1 MENEIVLNEK
11 NPISVDE
18 SSFDETELVT
28 GKKKE
33 KVTNEAKKKN
43 GKTTIK
49 TLTFKNVAIIYKDEI
64 GKICRERIDIEI
76 PMVEKDWY
84 QPAVRKMLSCWFDE
98 QNILPT
104 HIMQVQLP
112 SSGGI
117 EGEMVADFLEKPIGD
132 FDKKDCVRAAIYHR
146 CRTVVSAL
154 SADAEEMQRS
164 LFLHLHN
171 LDRLDSEHF
180 VDGVSQ
186 WRTEPFDPK
195 YVVPMIK

>member
-1 MENEIVLNEK
+1 MENEVVLNEK
-11 NPISVDE
+11 NPMSVDE

-33 KVTNEAKKKN
+33 KVVTETKKKN
-43 GKTTIK
+43 GKTMVK
-49 TLTFKNVAIIYKDEI
+49 TLKFKNVAIIYKDEI
-64 GKICRERIDIEI
+64 GKICRERIDIEV
-76 PMVEKDWY
+76 PLVEKDWY
-84 QPAVRKMLSCWFDE
+84 QAAVRKMLSCWFDE

-104 HIMQVQLP
+104 QIIQVQLP

-117 EGEMVADFLEKPIGD
+117 EGEMEAAFLEKPIGE
-132 FDKKDCVRAAIYHR
+132 FDKKDCVNAAIYHR

-171 LDRLDSEHF
+171 LDRLDSEQYL
-180 VDGVSQ
+180 DGVSQ
-186 WRTEPFDPK
+186 WVEVPFDPEYK
-195 YVVPMIK
+195 VAMIK